1 MKSRFV
7 DRLKQALM
15 DADGSEKELV
25 DDRVEVVGP
34 TIASCLNRAGQ
45 YLATDLSM
53 LDYEVLERGKKSFL
67 NPKPYRLL
75 VSMLPEQNRFADLEE
90 FSIKLGV
97 KDRLLG
103 DDLDKFVTPK
113 HQDGRCVVR
122 VYRSGVFIAVFPP
135 LGEGRLVDLNQA
147 LLRLRQAGVERFD
160 QSLVESAVSK
170 KTGEPVRLG
179 EWVPKPES
187 DSTVKVDI
195 TPDEM
200 KAYIKITPPRHG
212 GRHLE
217 VDDVVH
223 ALKSYG
229 IVIGFQE
236 SAIRDA
242 LLEDRYMEEILAA
255 QGQPPKHGRDAY
267 VDYKVSIGKEQV
279 KYEEDSRGRVDYK
292 QMNLIENVV
301 VGQILAEKMP
311 ADDGVM
317 GRTLMN
323 RIVEARDGKDIEL
336 KQGRGTILS
345 EDRTRLIA
353 EINGQVVY
361 ANGKVSV
368 EPVHRVS
375 GDVGPKTGNIMFLGS
390 VIITGNVLDN
400 YEVKAAGNVEVSGAV
415 QKARIEAEGDII
427 IRAGIHGREGA
438 HIESTGGSLHTKFIQ
453 SAEVFV
459 AGDVVVQE
467 GILHSK
473 VEAGER
479 IICNGRRAQI
489 VGGQIRATKEVR
501 AKMIGSQANTKT
513 EVTVG
518 TDPRILAQYEELQTM
533 KKEEES
539 ALSKDKKEMATL
551 EARKKGDQES
561 FSEEHEATLQK
572 KLAHARKQE
581 AKIADLAQ
589 EIARLDE
596 YMQEIGAEGKV
607 HAEKEIFGGVMVTIK
622 DYTQPISDSYRQV
635 TLTYDNGFVK
645 IGKLEKDD
653 SAKASWR
660 TRGR

>member
-1 MKSRFV
+1 M
-7 DRLKQALM
+7 DRLKQALL
-15 DADGSEKELV
+15 DAEGEEKQTV
-25 DDRVEVVGP
+25 TDRVEVIGP

-67 NPKPYRLL
+67 NPVPYRLL
-75 VSMLPEQNRFADLEE
+75 VSVLPEQNRYADLEE
-90 FSIKLGV
+90 FSIRLGV
-97 KDRLLG
+97 GERLLG
-103 DDLDKFVTPK
+103 GDLDKFVTPK
-113 HQDGRCVVR
+113 HQDGRCLVR
-122 VYRSGVFIAVFPP
+122 LYRSGLFMTVFPP
-135 LGEGRLVDLNQA
+135 LGDGRPVDVNQA
-147 LLRLRQAGVERFD
+147 LLRLRQVGAERFD
-160 QSLVESAVSK
+160 QAAVEKAVAERA
-170 KTGEPVRLG
+170 GEPMRLG
-179 EWVPKPES
+179 DWVPKPES
-187 DSTVKVDI
+187 DSTVKVDF

-200 KAYIKITPPRHG
+200 KAYIRITPPRSG

-217 VDDVVH
+217 VDDVIN

-236 SAIRDA
+236 DAIREA

-267 VDYKVSIGKEQV
+267 IDYKVSIGKEQV
-279 KYEEDSRGRVDYK
+279 QYEEDSRGRVDFK

-301 VGQILAEKMP
+301 VGQILAEKIP
-311 ADDGVM
+311 AEDGVM
-317 GRTLMN
+317 GRTLTN

-353 EINGQVVY
+353 EINGQVVFS
-361 ANGKVSV
+361 NGKIAV

-415 QKARIEAEGDII
+415 QKARVEAEGDIV
-427 IRAGIHGREGA
+427 IRQGIHGREGA

-467 GILHSK
+467 GILHSR

-501 AKMIGSQANTKT
+501 AKMIGSQAYTAT

-518 TDPRILAQYEELQTM
+518 TDPRILSQFEELQAM
-533 KKEEES
+533 KQEEES
-539 ALSKDKKEMATL
+539 ALSKDRKEAATL
-551 EARKKGDQES
+551 EARKKADPDS
-561 FSEEHEATLQK
+561 FSEEQEEALK
-572 KLAHARKQE
+572 KKQAHSKKQE
-581 AKIADLAQ
+581 SKIAELQ
-589 EIARLDE
+589 EEIQRLDE

-607 HAEKEIFGGVMVTIK
+607 HAEKEIFPGSVVTIK
-622 DYTQPISDSYRQV
+622 DYSQNIADSYRQV
-635 TLTYDNGFVK
+635 TLSYDNGYVK
-645 IGKLEKDD
+645 IGKLEKDE
-653 SAKASWR
+653 SASSRPWLRKR
-660 TRGR
+660 

>member
-1 MKSRFV
+1 M

-15 DADGSEKELV
+15 EAEGSEATV
-25 DDRVEVVGP
+25 VTDRVEVIGP

-53 LDYEVLERGKKSFL
+53 LDYEVLQRGKRSFL
-67 NPKPYRLL
+67 NPQPYRLL
-75 VSMLPEQNRFADLEE
+75 VTVLPEQNRFADLEE
-90 FSIKLGV
+90 FSVKLGV
-97 KDRLLG
+97 KERLLS
-103 DDLDKFVTPK
+103 DDLEKFVTPK
-113 HQDGRCVVR
+113 HQDGRSVVR
-122 VYRSGVFIAVFPP
+122 VYRNGVFITVFPP
-135 LGEGRLVDLNQA
+135 LGEGRPVDMNQA

-160 QSLVESAVSK
+160 QGAVDRAVAER
-170 KTGEPVRLG
+170 TGEPVRLA
-179 EWVPKPES
+179 EWVPKPEN

-200 KAYIKITPPRHG
+200 KAYVKITPPRHG

-236 SAIRDA
+236 NAIRDA
-242 LLEDRYMEEILAA
+242 LLNDRYMEEILAA

-279 KYEEDSRGRVDYK
+279 KYEEDSKGRVDFK

-301 VGQILAEKMP
+301 VGQILAEKIP
-311 ADDGVM
+311 AEDGVM
-317 GRTLMN
+317 GRTLLN

-353 EINGQVVY
+353 EINGQVVF
-361 ANGKVSV
+361 ANGKLSV

-415 QKARIEAEGDII
+415 QMARIEAEGDII
-427 IRAGIHGREGA
+427 IKQGILGRDAA

-467 GILHSK
+467 GILHSR
-473 VEAGER
+473 VEAGQR

-501 AKMIGSQANTKT
+501 AKMIGAAAGAKT

-518 TDPRILAQYEELQTM
+518 TDPRILAQFEELQKM
-533 KKEEES
+533 KLEEET
-539 ALSKDKKEMATL
+539 ALSKDKKEIATL
-551 EARKKGDQES
+551 EARKRADPEA
-561 FSEEHEATLQK
+561 FSEEHEETLQK
-572 KLAHARKQE
+572 KLAHAKKQD
-581 AKIADLAQ
+581 AKIADLGQ
-589 EIARLDE
+589 ELQRIEE

-607 HAEKEIFGGVMVTIK
+607 HVEKEIFPGVVVTIK
-622 DYTQPISDSYRQV
+622 DYSQNISDSYRQV
-635 TLTYDNGFVK
+635 TLTYDNGYVK

-653 SAKASWR
+653 TDKARSWR
-660 TRGR
+660 SRR